1 MKWTYAMYSIR
12 NIRNSGISSALFFS
26 GVCRHIQSYS
36 ALLRHIHAYRDIIK
50 AYSGLLRLLS
60 PGIFRTRGFFK
71 PLWNVDKAYSKPCH
85 MALFNNIQ
93 AYSEPCVTLVY
104 AETLHTWNPGIFRT
118 LHNCIQ
124 TPIHN
129 PLIWRKIYE
138 YSELWPQN

>member
-12 NIRNSGISSALFFS
+12 NIRNSDIFSALFFQVYA
-26 GVCRHIQSYS
+26 GIFNHTQRYWG
-36 ALLRHIHAYRDIIK
+36 IHAYRDIIK

-71 PLWNVDKAYSKPCH
+71 PLWNVDQAYSKPCH

-104 AETLHTWNPGIFRT
+104 AETLHTWNPGIFRI

-124 TPIHN
+124 TPIQN
-129 PLIWRKIYE
+129 PVILRKIYE
-138 YSELWPQN
+138 ISELWPQN